1 MRRDGGM
8 REKDGWS
15 VCGQSEKD
23 KEATRRSIYD
33 YVIRLSIEFLNTIN
47 TSRLLTTSPSSSHIP
62 LASLHRYAK
71 SA

>member
-15 VCGQSEKD
+15 VCGQSEK
-23 KEATRRSIYD
+23 KETTRRSLYD
-33 YVIRLSIEFLNTIN
+33 YVTRLSIEFLNTIS
-47 TSRLLTTSPSSSHIP
+47 TSRRLTPSPSNSHIP